1 MKMTIIATAIC
12 LTTSLATNGAMAQ
25 AFPGRP
31 VTIVVPASPGGSTDA
46 VGRVL
51 AKLLESRLKQ
61 PVIIENRS
69 GAGGYVGGSAVTRA
83 APDGYTLLFAPDV
96 ILYSNLFIKD
106 QIVLS
111 QELLPIASVGSS
123 PFAMVA
129 NSKLPVK
136 TMRDFIAFIKANPGK
151 YNYGVVGG
159 TTVQL
164 ETTGF
169 IRDNGLDMVAIP
181 YPDTAGPVRALASN
195 DIQFFWTP
203 ITTVKSVLDTGAG
216 VGLAVTSQ
224 ARQALAPDIPTTA
237 EQGMNVKYYVTNGL
251 FGPQKTPKDV
261 VDILYRASNDV
272 TSSAEGKA
280 ILAKFGYESVTAD
293 PAEISRQIN
302 AQSRRYAEIA
312 AAIGLKP
319 Q

>member
-1 MKMTIIATAIC
+1 MSC
-12 LTTSLATNGAMAQ
+12 
-25 AFPGRP
+25 
-31 VTIVVPASPGGSTDA
+31 
-46 VGRVL
+46 
-51 AKLLESRLKQ
+51 
-61 PVIIENRS
+61 
-69 GAGGYVGGSAVTRA
+69 
-83 APDGYTLLFAPDV
+83 
-96 ILYSNLFIKD
+96 
-106 QIVLS
+106 
-111 QELLPIASVGSS
+111 
-123 PFAMVA
+123 
-129 NSKLPVK
+129 
-136 TMRDFIAFIKANPGK
+136 
-151 YNYGVVGG
+151 
-159 TTVQL
+159 
-164 ETTGF
+164 
-169 IRDNGLDMVAIP
+169 
-181 YPDTAGPVRALASN
+181 TAGPVRALASN

>member
-1 MKMTIIATAIC
+1 MRALILAMGLC
-12 LTTSLATNGAMAQ
+12 LSSAFAVQDALAQ
-25 AFPGRP
+25 AYPSRP

-51 AKLLESRLKQ
+51 AKLLEPRLKQ

-129 NSKLPVK
+129 STKLPVK

-151 YNYGVVGG
+151 FNYGVVGG

-169 IRDNGLDMVAIP
+169 VRDNGLDMVAIP

-195 DIQFFWTP
+195 TIQFFWTP
-203 ITTVKSVLDTGAG
+203 ITTVKAVLDTGAG
-216 VGLAVTSQ
+216 VGLAVTAQ
-224 ARQALAPDIPTTA
+224 GRQTLAPDIPTA
-237 EQGMNVKYYVTNGL
+237 VEQGMNVRYYVTNGL
-251 FGPQKTPKDV
+251 FGPQKISRDV
-261 VDILYRASNDV
+261 VDILYRASNEV

-280 ILAKFGYESVTAD
+280 ILAKFGYESVSAD
-293 PAEISRQIN
+293 PTEISRQIS

-312 AAIGLKP
+312 AAIGVKP